1 MIVPSN
7 EIVFGINFTTIFV
20 KLLDLDIE
28 ISDLNR
34 LLKDDNTTI
43 VAFTLVI
50 EDANYKYDKKG
61 NLQCVQARN
70 IKELLRKDFSKKVEN
85 YFLDNII
92 HLADNPQESEILK
105 KVFNKYQKYAIKG

>member
-1 MIVPSN
+1 MSDGYIN
-7 EIVFGINFTTIFV
+7 EKI
-20 KLLDLDIE
+20 D
-28 ISDLNR
+28 R

-43 VAFTLVI
+43 VAFTIVI
-50 EDANYKYDKKG
+50 EDAIYKYDRKD

-70 IKELLRKDFSKKVEN
+70 IKELLRKEYSKKVEN

-105 KVFNKYQKYAIKG
+105 KYLINIKNML